1 MIIIKQVI
9 YYFDSNQLHVK
20 SLEMHRSI
28 TEILNTLPDI
38 VVSMYNQSLIELG
51 QFYSDMNLQMIHYL
65 PIN

>member
-9 YYFDSNQLHVK
+9 YYFDSNRLHVK

-28 TEILNTLPDI
+28 TEILNTLPN
-38 VVSMYNQSLIELG
+38 VVMSMSNRSLIELG
-51 QFYSDMNLQMIHYL
+51 QFYSDMNLQMIHHH